1 MENKTAEKKI
11 TNEVLINIRKIIQ
24 MVDLHSRYLVKEV
37 GLTGPQLTI
46 LNEVSRQGDM
56 STGELA
62 RSISLSQATVTGILE
77 RLEKKQLIIRER
89 CDRDRRKIIISVTHK
104 CIELLSQAPPPL
116 QKSFV
121 SSFHELENWEQL
133 MILSSLQRLV
143 ALMDAKKIDAAPIL
157 TTGPIDPS
165 QSKA

>member
-11 TNEVLINIRKIIQ
+11 TNEVLISIRKIIQ

-46 LNEVSRQGDM
+46 LNEVSRQGDI

-62 RSISLSQATVTGILE
+62 RAISLSQATVTGILE

-104 CIELLSQAPPPL
+104 CTELLSQAPPPL
-116 QKSFV
+116 QESFV

-143 ALMDAKKIDAAPIL
+143 ALMDAKKIDAAPML
-157 TTGPIDPS
+157 TTGPIDAS

>member
-1 MENKTAEKKI
+1 MENKTVEKKI
-11 TNEVLINIRKIIQ
+11 TDEVLINIRKIIQ
-24 MVDLHSRYLVKEV
+24 MIDLHSRYLVKEV

-62 RSISLSQATVTGILE
+62 KAISLSQATVTGILE
-77 RLEKKQLIIRER
+77 RLEKKQLIKRTR
-89 CDRDRRKIIISVTHK
+89 CVQDRRKIIISVTQE
-104 CIELLSQAPPPL
+104 CLELLAIAPPPL
-116 QKSFV
+116 QESFV

-143 ALMDAKKIDAAPIL
+143 ALMDAKKIDAAPML
-157 TTGPIDPS
+157 TTGPIDIS
-165 QSKA
+165 QNKN

>member
-1 MENKTAEKKI
+1 MESKAAEKKI
-11 TNEVLINIRKIIQ
+11 TNEVLISIRKIIQ

-62 RSISLSQATVTGILE
+62 RAISLSQATVTGILE

-104 CIELLSQAPPPL
+104 CTELLSQAPPPL
-116 QKSFV
+116 QESFV

-143 ALMDAKKIDAAPIL
+143 ALMDAKKIDAAPML
-157 TTGPIDPS
+157 TTGPIDAS